1 MTQKEL
7 LDIYTDYPISQT
19 KYATATGLEAL
30 LEGELSHDK
39 ISRFLK
45 QYKFGAKD
53 LWKYIKPEVRKFEK
67 EKEGVL
73 IIDDTIE
80 EKPYTDENEIICWH
94 FSHAKGRCIIR
105 DQPSIMPCALWRRG
119 ISILRKVS
127 TS

>member
-7 LDIYTDYPISQT
+7 LDIYTDYLISQT

-67 EKEGVL
+67 AKEGVL

-94 FSHAKGRCIIR
+94 FSHAKGRCI
-105 DQPSIMPCALWRRG
+105 AKL
-119 ISILRKVS
+119 L
-127 TS
+127 